1 MATQL
6 HQAFT
11 VTAVRQDNY
20 RTKTLFLEPSLPAQP
35 GQFVMAWLP
44 GVGEKPFSLSGS
56 DPLALTVAAVGPVSE
71 AILRLRR
78 GKRLWLRGPLGRG
91 FEPFGERL
99 LLVAGGYGAAPLRF
113 LAEVARAQAKTVE
126 VCLGASTAIDLTL
139 MNEFEKMGCG
149 VRLATEDGSQGAVG
163 LVTETARLAI
173 QDHRPDGLYACGPV
187 KMLEAVEILAEQS
200 HLPCQLSW
208 EAHMRCGMGVCGSCE
223 LERQGHGTGW
233 LTCLDGPVER
243 KLQAAA

>member
-1 MATQL
+1 M
-6 HQAFT
+6 
-11 VTAVRQDNY
+11 
-20 RTKTLFLEPSLPAQP
+20 
-35 GQFVMAWLP
+35 
-44 GVGEKPFSLSGS
+44 
-56 DPLALTVAAVGPVSE
+56 
-71 AILRLRR
+71 
-78 GKRLWLRGPLGRG
+78 
-91 FEPFGERL
+91 
-99 LLVAGGYGAAPLRF
+99 
-113 LAEVARAQAKTVE
+113 
-126 VCLGASTAIDLTL
+126 GASTAVDLTL
-139 MNEFEKMGCG
+139 MNEFEKLGCE
-149 VRLATEDGSQGAVG
+149 VRLATEDGSQGAAG

-243 KLQAAA
+243 SSSCRLAGLFCARFMHPHFNGHPHQHHDANINPHHPNHPKGHVTHR